1 MPRHDEQDDDV
12 RRGRPDHHDPTS
24 GIFGAPAAY
33 SALTL
38 RLVLAAFGLVLTAV
52 LAWIVLASD
61 GPWWLVAVL
70 ALLAVIA
77 AVDLVVVVRRK
88 RRGEPG

>member
-1 MPRHDEQDDDV
+1 MSDDEQRGPV
-12 RRGRPDHHDPTS
+12 RGRPDHHDPTS
-24 GIFGAPAAY
+24 GILGAPRAY

-38 RLVLAAFGLVLTAV
+38 RIVLAGFGLVLTTIFAV
-52 LAWIVLASD
+52 VVLVSR
-61 GPWWLVAVL
+61 GSVWLVAAF

-77 AVDLVVVVRRK
+77 AVDLVVVARRK